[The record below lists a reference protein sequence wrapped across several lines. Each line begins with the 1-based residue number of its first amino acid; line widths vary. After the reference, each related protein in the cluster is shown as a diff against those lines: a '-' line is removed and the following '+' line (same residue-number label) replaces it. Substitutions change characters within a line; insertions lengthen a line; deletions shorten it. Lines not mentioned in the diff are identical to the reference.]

1 MPRTSSPAGLD
12 KDFVFTLS
20 AENLDKPR
28 AIAAPDPVEAYTTN
42 LMDSL
47 IPKVLNIPSQTPEI
61 VFVVERSGSMR
72 GNRIE
77 AVKSSLLLFL
87 ASLTP
92 GINFNLCSLGSSFSF
107 LFPPSM
113 PYSAETLKV
122 SQDHANEMSAD
133 YGGTEMLAPLK
144 ATTDQRIPGSNFEV
158 LFLTDGEV
166 FDNKYI
172 ANYVESAAAEKVR
185 FFTLGIAETVTHSIV
200 ESIARAGRGYAQTVQ
215 PGERCHKKVIR
226 MLKAALTPHIEDWAI
241 DWEGKKELESSDNL
255 VALQSP
261 FRIPPPMFHGVRSS
275 VYFTF
280 PSPPPKEIHLTGT
293 YNKEKIITT
302 IPVLALSKPC
312 FSMRSIYGHLDHQDL
327 SEGRIPEHI
336 LSKEAIGTHATHV
349 GLRFQLASRLT
360 SFITVDEK

>member
-1 MPRTSSPAGLD
+1 MPRTSSPAELD

-47 IPKVLNIPSQTPEI
+47 IPKVLNIPSQTPEIVFAVERSGSMRGTQTPEI

-172 ANYVESAAAEKVR
+172 ANYVESAATEKVR

-200 ESIARAGRGYAQTVQ
+200 ESIAR
-215 PGERCHKKVIR
+215 PGGGMRRPCNPVSAAIR
-226 MLKAALTPHIEDWAI
+226 K
-241 DWEGKKELESSDNL
+241 
-255 VALQSP
+255 
-261 FRIPPPMFHGVRSS
+261 
-275 VYFTF
+275 
-280 PSPPPKEIHLTGT
+280 
-293 YNKEKIITT
+293 
-302 IPVLALSKPC
+302 
-312 FSMRSIYGHLDHQDL
+312 
-327 SEGRIPEHI
+327 
-336 LSKEAIGTHATHV
+336 
-349 GLRFQLASRLT
+349 
-360 SFITVDEK
+360 